1 MDLQRRHHLR
11 VLVADGVTR
20 HGAIDS
26 IVTELG
32 HEVIARD
39 LEVGEVAAATAE
51 LIPDVALVCVGDSSA
66 RALALI
72 SGIVQEAT
80 CPVIAVLDA
89 SDPEFVNAAA
99 QRGIFAFI
107 TLGDLQ
113 ELQGALD
120 IVLRRF
126 AEFQSLEGAFGRRAV
141 IERAKG
147 DPHGAPRAR
156 RAARVRAVA
165 RPLATDGA
173 QADRRR
179 PRDRRDAHAASRRA
193 HHVVHGAGSVTTNR
207 PNSLPGGGTA
217 LTVTLPL
224 EPQ

>member
-20 HGAIDS
+20 HGTIDS
-26 IVTELG
+26 IVTALG

-39 LEVGEVAAATAE
+39 LDVGEVAAATAE

-89 SDPEFVNAAA
+89 GDPDFVNEAA
-99 QRGIFAFI
+99 QRGIFAYI
-107 TLGDLQ
+107 THGDLQ

-147 DPHGAPRAR
+147 ILMERHAVDEQRAFELLRDHSRHTGRKLIDVAHAIAEMHMLLPGPPSGTGAR
-156 RAARVRAVA
+156 R
-165 RPLATDGA
+165 
-173 QADRRR
+173 Q
-179 PRDRRDAHAASRRA
+179 
-193 HHVVHGAGSVTTNR
+193 
-207 PNSLPGGGTA
+207 
-217 LTVTLPL
+217 
-224 EPQ
+224 